1 MSKFWITQPV
11 NKGEYPECVT
21 GKIKKLDS
29 NAIKMFENH
38 LPENLIW
45 TSLNVND
52 DNTLNI
58 IYEFLK
64 ENYVANEMYGLEYSK
79 EFLKWSLTPPGY
91 SSELHLGLLY
101 KTSSGVFLVGFI
113 TGVKLN
119 VCINGKVNDMIGIN
133 YLSVHKELRNK
144 NLAPLLIKE
153 ISRRSVLL
161 NMEVAL
167 YTVGKKITKPF
178 SKSYYK
184 HIFLNIQ
191 KLKECEFI
199 SDDQT
204 SKQVVHIKSF
214 YHTRRMNVDDT
225 DDVYTLLNKFMSKY
239 KVHQVFSKKEILH
252 LFVNDIMYTNVI
264 VDNKSKKIIGM
275 YSIYSIKS
283 RLLFKNKHSHIDFSY
298 LYYYC
303 YDKNYITV
311 NDIIKESRLLAV
323 ETGHD
328 ILNITNT
335 MDYPSINNERLIDYH
350 TDTKLYYYLYNYV
363 CNDIN
368 PEELGVLLV

>member
-1 MSKFWITQPV
+1 MSKFWVTQLV
-11 NKGEYPECVT
+11 NNGEYPEYVT
-21 GKIKKLDS
+21 GKIKKLDG
-29 NAIKMFENH
+29 NAINMFESH
-38 LPENLIW
+38 LPENLVW
-45 TSLNVND
+45 TSLDVND

-64 ENYVANEMYGLEYSK
+64 ENYVANDMYGLEYSK
-79 EFLKWSLTPPGY
+79 EFLRWSLTPPGY
-91 SSELHLGLLY
+91 NKNLHLGLLY
-101 KTSSGVFLVGFI
+101 KTSSGVFLIGFI
-113 TGVKLN
+113 TGIKLN
-119 VCINGKVNDMIGIN
+119 VCINDKVNELVGIN

-161 NMEVAL
+161 NLEVAL

-184 HIFLNIQ
+184 NIFLNIP
-191 KLKECEFI
+191 KLKECKFI

-204 SKQVVHIKSF
+204 NKSVIHIKSF
-214 YHTRRMNVDDT
+214 YHTRKMKLDDI
-225 DDVYTLLNKFMSKY
+225 DEVYTLLNKFMSKY
-239 KVHQVFSKKEILH
+239 KVYQVFSKREILH
-252 LFVNDIMYTNVI
+252 LFINDIVYANVI
-264 VDNKSKKIIGM
+264 IDNRSKSIIGM

-328 ILNITNT
+328 VLSLMNV
-335 MDYPSINNERLIDYH
+335 MDYKSINSERLIDYH
-350 TDTKLYYYLYNYV
+350 TDTELYYYMYNYV

>member
-1 MSKFWITQPV
+1 MSKFWITQLV

-21 GKIKKLDS
+21 GKIKKVDNNVIQMFDS
-29 NAIKMFENH
+29 H
-38 LPENLIW
+38 LPDNLVW
-45 TSLNVND
+45 TSLDVND

-64 ENYVANEMYGLEYSK
+64 DNYVANKMYGLEYSK
-79 EFLKWSLTPPGY
+79 EFLRWSLTPPGY
-91 SSELHLGLLY
+91 NKNLHLGLLY
-101 KTSSGVFLVGFI
+101 KTSSSLFLVGFI
-113 TGVKLN
+113 TGTKIN
-119 VCINGKVNDMIGIN
+119 VCVKDKVNELVGIN
-133 YLSVHKELRNK
+133 YLSVHKKLRNK
-144 NLAPLLIKE
+144 NIAPLLIKE

-161 NMEVAL
+161 NLEVAL

-184 HIFLNIQ
+184 NIFLNIP
-191 KLKECEFI
+191 KLKECKFV

-204 SKQVVHIKSF
+204 SKSVIHIKSF
-214 YHTRRMNVDDT
+214 YHTRKMIIDDI
-225 DDVYTLLNKFMSKY
+225 DEVYTLLNKFMKKY
-239 KVHQVFSKKEILH
+239 KVYQVFSKKEILH

-264 VDNKSKKIIGM
+264 VDNMSKRIIGM

-283 RLLFKNKHSHIDFSY
+283 RILFENKHSHIDFSY
-298 LYYYC
+298 LHYYC

-328 ILNITNT
+328 ILSMLNI
-335 MDYPSINNERLIDYH
+335 MDYQSINNERLIDYH
-350 TDTKLYYYLYNYV
+350 TDTVLYYYMYNYV

-368 PEELGVLLV
+368 PDELGVLLV